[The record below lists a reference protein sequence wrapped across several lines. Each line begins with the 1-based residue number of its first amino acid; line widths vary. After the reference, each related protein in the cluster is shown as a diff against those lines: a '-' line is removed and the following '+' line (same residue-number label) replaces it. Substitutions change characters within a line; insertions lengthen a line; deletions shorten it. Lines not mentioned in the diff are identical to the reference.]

1 MELQFKVLMKRV
13 FQTWSKSVHV
23 IENFKNQSMN
33 VPAII
38 ALTGIVTALL
48 VASCCYVCKKRHVEP
63 IEMEQQTN
71 EADAE

>member
-1 MELQFKVLMKRV
+1 
-13 FQTWSKSVHV
+13 
-23 IENFKNQSMN
+23 MN
-33 VPAII
+33 VPVVI

-63 IEMEQQTN
+63 IETEQQTN

>member
-1 MELQFKVLMKRV
+1 MKRV

-23 IENFKNQSMN
+23 IENFKKNQNMN
-33 VPAII
+33 VPAVI

-63 IEMEQQTN
+63 IETEQQTN

>member
-1 MELQFKVLMKRV
+1 
-13 FQTWSKSVHV
+13 
-23 IENFKNQSMN
+23 MN
-33 VPAII
+33 VPAVI

-63 IEMEQQTN
+63 IEMETN

>member
-1 MELQFKVLMKRV
+1 
-13 FQTWSKSVHV
+13 
-23 IENFKNQSMN
+23 MN